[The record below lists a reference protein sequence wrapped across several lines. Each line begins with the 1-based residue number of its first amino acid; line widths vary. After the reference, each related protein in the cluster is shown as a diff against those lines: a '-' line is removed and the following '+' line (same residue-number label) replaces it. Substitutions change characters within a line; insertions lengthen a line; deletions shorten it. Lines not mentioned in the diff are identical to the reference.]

1 MSKLEVRRCEVCGSE
16 VLSEYEQCPACGT
29 PFSES
34 KTPPREE
41 SNISSDDSVLI
52 IPLARTT
59 TSSEREEAVFT
70 PSRVITESSLDETLE
85 PLDFPG
91 TGFLINVVTS
101 ESGQQYEISN
111 LGNEFLGYVEC
122 EYTPSGLKMTVRDA
136 KGIIIGRVEGNSQ
149 YTKHTVKDR
158 YEKSIST
165 IQQQGVLKQGYLIQ
179 DHTNNQTLKTK
190 GNPTKREYS
199 LVKNGQIFANIL
211 KTSPETYKIEIKNR
225 INTRLPILS
234 SIVIDA
240 TQRRKK

>member
-1 MSKLEVRRCEVCGSE
+1 MSKLEVRRCEVCGSKI
-16 VLSEYEQCPACGT
+16 LSVYEQCPACGT

-34 KTPPREE
+34 KTPLREE

-59 TSSEREEAVFT
+59 TSSEREEAVFI
-70 PSRVITESSLDETLE
+70 PSRVIEESSLDETLE
-85 PLDFPG
+85 PLDFLG

-136 KGIIIGRVEGNSQ
+136 KGIIIGRVEGNPQ
-149 YTKHTVKDR
+149 YTKYTVKDR

-240 TQRRKK
+240 IQRRKK

>member
-34 KTPPREE
+34 KAPPREE

-52 IPLARTT
+52 IPLARNT
-59 TSSEREEAVFT
+59 TSSEREEAVFI
-70 PSRVITESSLDETLE
+70 PSRVIEESSLDETLE
-85 PLDFPG
+85 PLDFLG

-136 KGIIIGRVEGNSQ
+136 KGIIIGRVEGNPQ
-149 YTKHTVKDR
+149 YTKYTVKDR

-240 TQRRKK
+240 IQRRKK